1 MAVRVRNKF
10 KTFART
16 DPETAHF
23 HRLFHPRENGN
34 SPATRI
40 LKTSDGAIFK
50 HIKCSVT
57 GVQNFS
63 VPLKERFGDVPLFAS
78 EYLYRQILGPGWG
91 HKIFIYISR
100 SSPVQCPS
108 LPNNAGRI
116 IF

>member
-63 VPLKERFGDVPLFAS
+63 VPLKVGFGGLPVFAS
-78 EYLYRQILGPGWG
+78 EHLSRKILGPGSG
-91 HKIFIYISR
+91 HKIFIGTKMGGKYF
-100 SSPVQCPS
+100 
-108 LPNNAGRI
+108 AE
-116 IF
+116 

>member
-40 LKTSDGAIFK
+40 LKASDGSIFK

-57 GVQNFS
+57 GVQN
-63 VPLKERFGDVPLFAS
+63 PGNCVPLFAS
-78 EYLYRQILGPGWG
+78 EYFGKLGFR
-91 HKIFIYISR
+91 KFK
-100 SSPVQCPS
+100 V
-108 LPNNAGRI
+108 
-116 IF
+116 